1 MENNTPLSLRLLL
14 VDTNDTCRTYIAK
27 EMFRQFFEVTP
38 VDFYI
43 ATAGTQT
50 TAGKKA
56 TEAAVKALKGY
67 GVSIMLPDFES
78 TALATLTEET
88 PFDIVIALD
97 TTADRRR
104 NKVIPNQPSEVLKN
118 EYKHLYNKLVIWTG
132 IEPYQYIHSEADEKE
147 QRYKDT
153 VEKLLRKVRE
163 FTGKWLKNN
172 NFTTDKIML
181 YTGLTKHEIINEL

>member
-27 EMFRQFFEVTP
+27 EMFKQFFELVP

-43 ATAGTQT
+43 ATAGTQAK
-50 TAGKKA
+50 AGKKA
-56 TEAAVKALKGY
+56 TEAAVKALKDY
-67 GVSIMLPDFES
+67 GVSVMLPDFES

-88 PFDIVIALD
+88 QFDIVIALD
-97 TTADRRR
+97 TTLDKRH
-104 NKVIPNQPSEVLKN
+104 NKVIANQPSEVLKN
-118 EYKHLYNKLVIWTG
+118 EYKHLYKKLVIWTG
-132 IEPYQYIHSEADEKE
+132 VEPYQHIHSEANERAK
-147 QRYKDT
+147 RYNDA

-163 FTGKWLKNN
+163 FTGKWLKSN
-172 NFTTDKIML
+172 NFTIDKIML

>member
-1 MENNTPLSLRLLL
+1 MENNIPLALRLLL

-38 VDFYI
+38 LDFYI
-43 ATAGTQT
+43 ATAGTQA

-56 TEAAVKALKGY
+56 TEAAVKALKDY

-78 TALATLTEET
+78 TALATITEET

-97 TTADRRR
+97 TTVDKRHKKTIA
-104 NKVIPNQPSEVLKN
+104 NQPSEVLKN
-118 EYKHLYNKLVIWTG
+118 EYKHLYKKLVIWTG
-132 IEPYQYIHSEADEKE
+132 VEPYQYIHSEADERAK
-147 QRYKDT
+147 RYNDT

-163 FTGKWLKNN
+163 FTGKWLKSN
-172 NFTTDKIML
+172 NFSTDKIIL
-181 YTGLTKHEIINEL
+181 YTGLSKHEIHSL